1 MKKKSFPVTSIGTA
15 SLMMIF
21 IVLCMVTFAVLS
33 LSSAIGDARPGE
45 RMAEHTREY
54 YDGCNQA
61 QELLA
66 AADAVFSQAFQEAGT
81 DAGQYYQLV
90 AERLPDPFDTTLEA
104 QELTAAFQVP
114 ISDTQ
119 ALKVALLVLSPGQI
133 RKEKAESFYRILA
146 FQEIH
151 TDTWEGDDT
160 MNLLRPE

>member
-1 MKKKSFPVTSIGTA
+1 MYGH
-15 SLMMIF
+15 LR
-21 IVLCMVTFAVLS
+21 
-33 LSSAIGDARPGE
+33 RPLPLLGH
-45 RMAEHTREY
+45 RRRPTRS
-54 YDGCNQA
+54 NQA

-90 AERLPDPFDTTLEA
+90 AERLPDPFDTTLED